1 MGVLFILH
9 GRRWIWVC
17 ILLWIARED
26 AMEDAMEDA
35 KEDVKE
41 VVREDPKPD
50 EVPRRG
56 HGCAEMEDLR
66 LFNTWHT
73 HTRMYI

>member
-1 MGVLFILH
+1 MMGVLSILH

-26 AMEDAMEDA
+26 AMEDAMED
-35 KEDVKE
+35 VKE

-56 HGCAEMEDLR
+56 HGCAEMEHLR
-66 LFNTWHT
+66 LFNKIHT

>member
-1 MGVLFILH
+1 MNLAGWVMGVLSIPYGKH
-9 GRRWIWVC
+9 WIWVC
-17 ILLWIARED
+17 ILIWIARED
-26 AMEDAMEDA
+26 AMEVV

-56 HGCAEMEDLR
+56 HACAEMERLR
-66 LFNTWHT
+66 LFNK
-73 HTRMYI
+73 